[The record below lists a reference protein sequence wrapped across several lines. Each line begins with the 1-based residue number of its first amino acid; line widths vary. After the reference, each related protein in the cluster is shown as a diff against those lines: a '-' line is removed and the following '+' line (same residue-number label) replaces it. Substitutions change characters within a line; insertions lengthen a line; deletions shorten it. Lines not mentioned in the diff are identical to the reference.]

1 MLNNIN
7 VMGRLTKDPEMRTT
21 NTGKFVTSFTLAVD
35 RDFEKDKADFFQC
48 VAWNKTAEF
57 VNRYFTKG
65 QLVVVSGSMQSREWK
80 DQKDNKR
87 LSWEIKVSNV
97 YFAESRRQVEVEAT
111 DFKEIEDEGELP
123 F

>member
-65 QLVVVSGSMQSREWK
+65 QLVVVSGSMQSRECK